1 MNIYPDA
8 TKISL
13 EIPSLHCAPNHK
25 SLDIFRGFYMSE
37 LGMDILK
44 ALQVKSYEIVQG
56 FMIWSMN
63 LEHYVLQ

>member
-25 SLDIFRGFYMSE
+25 SLDFFRGFYMSE
-37 LGMDILK
+37 LGMDILNT
-44 ALQVKSYEIVQG
+44 LQVKSSEKV
-56 FMIWSMN
+56 
-63 LEHYVLQ
+63 